1 MFSLFVANSFQIS
14 FKTAFYFSLNN
25 YTEKKNRNCFYYQH
39 CCYFWLHQIEFILL
53 TVSTAFIT
61 RKQMEFVD
69 RLTLYTKSNFTYIV
83 TYEALQSK
91 AHTCC
96 TCPDEC
102 YG

>member
-1 MFSLFVANSFQIS
+1 
-14 FKTAFYFSLNN
+14 
-25 YTEKKNRNCFYYQH
+25 
-39 CCYFWLHQIEFILL
+39 
-53 TVSTAFIT
+53 
-61 RKQMEFVD
+61 MEFVD